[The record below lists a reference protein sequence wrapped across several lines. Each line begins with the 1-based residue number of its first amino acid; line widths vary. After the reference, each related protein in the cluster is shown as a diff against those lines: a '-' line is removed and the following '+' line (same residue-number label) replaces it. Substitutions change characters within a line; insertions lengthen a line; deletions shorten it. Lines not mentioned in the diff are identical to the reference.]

1 MRKTFEPQLR
11 LGTTPIEEVK
21 IPLKS
26 RHEVPAI
33 VHALQAIYCN
43 NEINEKVFSILS
55 AKIIG
60 NKKQTG
66 RPGMDLWYIL
76 VLGVLRLATNS
87 NYDELE
93 HYANYDSLIRQ
104 IMGIEN
110 QLGEPDIIFHYNT
123 LRENISKFDED
134 MLKQINDII
143 VEYGHKI
150 VKKKKMKNYRSKLI
164 AML

>member
-1 MRKTFEPQLR
+1 MRKTFDPQLQ
-11 LGTTPIEEVK
+11 LGAIPIDQVK

-26 RHEVPAI
+26 RHEVPA
-33 VHALQAIYCN
+33 VVRALQAIYCN
-43 NEINEKVFSILS
+43 NEINKKVFAILS

-66 RPGMDLWYIL
+66 RPGMDLWYVL
-76 VLGVLRLATNS
+76 VLGVLRLATNA

-93 HYANYDSLIRQ
+93 HFANYDRLIRQ

-110 QLGEPDIIFHYNT
+110 VFEEHQVVFSYNT
-123 LRENISKFDED
+123 LRDNISLFDED
-134 MLKQINDII
+134 MLKQINDVI
-143 VEYGHKI
+143 VEYGHEV

-164 AML
+164 AMF